1 MTHNINDLVTPENV
15 EAYNATMD
23 KWVFAHDTLD
33 AEGIPSTEAN
43 IDALETLLEQAA

>member
-15 EAYNATMD
+15 EAYNATID

-33 AEGIPSTEAN
+33 AEGIPSTAAN
-43 IDALETLLEQAA
+43 INLFETLLEQAA